1 MAMYHFRIKSSNRNQ
16 GTSVSAAEHSD
27 YINRTGRYKNY
38 DQKKTNAG
46 AQSASSPPT
55 ATSAASHLQYINRES
70 VFQKRGGCVYSKN
83 HLPKWA
89 DGSAKTFF
97 TAADKYERFNGERYK
112 EIEFSL
118 PNELNLDEQ
127 KKIVD
132 EFINQYLQD
141 FYYAYAIH
149 DKIGSMSDGKRQP
162 HVHIMFSTREIDDV
176 ERRQERPPELFFR
189 QHNGK
194 NPAKGGCRK
203 SWKWNSADRKNYLMR
218 LRRDYAQ
225 IQNDALA
232 RNGIN
237 LRVDHRTLEAQREE
251 ALANGDYLMADLL
264 NKRPEKSVGPVEL
277 IKTDS
282 PLVIN
287 QKKLREINH
296 QREQS
301 LITRFML
308 QDVMDRDNME
318 EKSQTLKQ
326 QQQQI
331 FALEHDIENEDFLA
345 YFQEEKRKIQE
356 MQKDMTDIFQIA
368 LWTPDAIQ
376 RATLDIM
383 TSEEQELWQ
392 SLKRT
397 GQEKNEWEILKSRM
411 IEPAADDVNALE
423 AYLRIYPQ
431 IDKEQGTIN
440 LQIHPAANEL
450 RPVFERLNLPH
461 NKAAI
466 MKRAAFYMNDNRLAK
481 IEIRKLQRK
490 MTANLQTL
498 EKKVND
504 YFVTSQKNRAFSV
517 DDVASIL
524 NSEISRMEIA
534 EQRLAKELYHM
545 KKRVISYPR
554 AIEMAKNNYV
564 HGAFKE
570 LRADKRE
577 LKKQESTLL
586 PEERKIAWQKI
597 DERERILEAK
607 CLTPEG
613 RTKIEVTAAG
623 ILRKN
628 APIAKEYNELWAKHK
643 TLKDA
648 ILQKKYQSQRVEAR
662 APLEQGNKFRTAP
675 PSSSGG
681 AGGHSYS
688 TPSRS
693 ADLISKAIAGSPKA
707 AQLVARSKPDEPDD
721 WKWLSEAEK
730 DDLRHDMRSI
740 DRY

>member
-46 AQSASSPPT
+46 AQSASLPPT

-149 DKIGSMSDGKRQP
+149 DKIGSMSDGERQP

-176 ERRQERPPELFFR
+176 ERKQERPPELFFR
-189 QHNGK
+189 QHNSK

-218 LRRDYAQ
+218 LRRDYAN
-225 IQNDALA
+225 IQNEALA

-277 IKTDS
+277 LKTNS
-282 PLVIN
+282 PLVSN
-287 QKKLREINH
+287 QKKLREVNH

-392 SLKRT
+392 VLKRT

-411 IEPAADDVNALE
+411 VEPAADDVDALE

-431 IDKEQGTIN
+431 IDKELGTIN
-440 LQIHPAANEL
+440 LQIHPAANEF

-490 MTANLQTL
+490 LTANLQTL

-534 EQRLAKELYHM
+534 EQRLAKEL
-545 KKRVISYPR
+545 
-554 AIEMAKNNYV
+554 
-564 HGAFKE
+564 
-570 LRADKRE
+570 RADKRE

-613 RTKIEVTAAG
+613 RAKIEMTAAG

-628 APIAKEYNELWAKHK
+628 APIAKEYNKLWAKHK

-681 AGGHSYS
+681 TGGHSYS
-688 TPSRS
+688 TPSHS

-707 AQLVARSKPDEPDD
+707 AQLVARSKPDEPDE
-721 WKWLSEAEK
+721 WFWLSEAEK